1 MSAESYDSPLVISAR
16 PRARAAV
23 VRSDWRRALKH
34 RIWLTDVIV
43 VIAAAFGAQWFRFES
58 LSVEQGVVHRGVELA
73 GLSYTVVSAVLALG
87 WLWALSLAESRSD
100 QVLGQGADEYRKVT
114 MASLAVFGAIAVVA
128 YLLQIEVARG
138 YLLISLPA
146 GLLLLLASRRGWRQW
161 LTRRRLQGEHLTHVL
176 LVGSADTVAQI
187 AHELHRNPA
196 AGYRVVGAC
205 LSDNSPHATV
215 PGTDIPVHGNVD
227 DISRALTMTEADTV
241 AISGS
246 SDLPPDKV
254 KRIAW
259 GLEATGHQLVLTPSI
274 VDIAGPR
281 IHTRNVQGLPLIHVE
296 IPELSKGQR
305 FIKRTFDLVA
315 STLGVV
321 MISPLL
327 LALAIIVK
335 ATDGGPVLFRQ
346 TRVGLDGKSF
356 TMWKF
361 RSMVTNAE
369 ALRQTLLTERAAD
382 GEGAAGADVGN
393 TVLAKWRHDP
403 RITPAGR
410 WMRRYSLDE
419 LPQLFNV
426 ITGSMSLVGPRPP
439 LADEV
444 AQYEDHVHRRFLMKP
459 GITGLWQVS
468 GRSTLSWDDSVR
480 LDLSYVE
487 NYSLFS
493 DLIILFRTVRAVV
506 RPGETAC

>member
-1 MSAESYDSPLVISAR
+1 MGDGVSAESFDSPLAIGAH

-23 VRSDWRRALKH
+23 VRSDWRRALKQ
-34 RIWLTDVIV
+34 RIWLSDVIV

-58 LSVEQGVVHRGVELA
+58 LSAEEGVIHRGVELA
-73 GLSYTVVSAVLALG
+73 GLSYTLVSAVLALS

-114 MASLAVFGAIAVVA
+114 TASFAVFGAIAVIA

-138 YLLISLPA
+138 YLLISLPV
-146 GLLLLLASRRGWRQW
+146 GLLLLLATRRGWRGW
-161 LTRRRLQGEHLTHVL
+161 LTRRRLHGEHLTHVL

-205 LSDNSPHATV
+205 LSGTAGQRTV
-215 PGTDIPVHGNVD
+215 PGTDIPVQGGVD
-227 DISRALTMTEADTV
+227 DVTRALAVTEADTV

-305 FIKRTFDLVA
+305 FVKRTFDLVA
-315 STLGVV
+315 STLGVLV
-321 MISPLL
+321 ISPLL
-327 LALAIIVK
+327 IALAVIVK
-335 ATDGGPVLFRQ
+335 AGDGGPIFFRQ
-346 TRVGLDGKSF
+346 TRVGLDGKPF

-361 RSMVTNAE
+361 RSMVPQAE
-369 ALRQTLLTERAAD
+369 ELRQQLLAERAVGTDA
-382 GEGAAGADVGN
+382 GN
-393 TVLAKWRHDP
+393 TVLAKWRADP
-403 RITPAGR
+403 RITPVGR
-410 WMRRYSLDE
+410 WMRRFSLDE

-439 LADEV
+439 LGDEV

-487 NYSLFS
+487 NYSLFF